1 MEIKIPISSEE
12 IKIVYLDDHLL
23 FSNAMSQQCIYPY
36 FPNAQL
42 IQFTNGDKAHDYLE
56 NAIKAHDK
64 IDLFITDINHP
75 GTQGDCLSHAIRN
88 YERKYASQFKIPI
101 LIVSMAAEN
110 EKSVY
115 FDNSGTVIQ
124 KYLTKAATEEEI
136 IHSIKE
142 LLK

>member
-1 MEIKIPISSEE
+1 MEIKVPVSLEE

-23 FSNAMSQQCIYPY
+23 FSNAMSQQCICPY
-36 FPNAQL
+36 FPNARL
-42 IQFTNGDKAHDYLE
+42 LQFTNGDSAHDYLE
-56 NAIKAHDK
+56 NAFKSNEK

-75 GTQGDCLSHAIRN
+75 GMQGDCLSHALRS
-88 YERKYASQFKIPI
+88 YEKKFASPFKIPI

-110 EKSVY
+110 EESIY

-124 KYLTKAATEEEI
+124 KYLTKAATVEEI
-136 IHSIKE
+136 IYSIKD